1 MSINAASVGLSH
13 SLNNTVGSLQ
23 QQISTGSR
31 INQAKD
37 DPAGLQVS
45 IELSSQIRGNNIAMR
60 NSNDGVSALQ
70 IAEGGLSSVTD
81 SLQRIRELT
90 VQAGNGTLSN
100 SDRSALQNEADQLLE
115 GIRDTI
121 GSSEFNGKS
130 MLKGDEGLN
139 IQTGADAGE
148 QQGLRTVDLA
158 AELESMDLFKLDLTN
173 PDTSAAFDSLDG
185 ALSLAGELSSEFGAS
200 QNRLEFGM
208 DSLMNENLNE
218 TAARSRISDTDMA
231 KAISEMSQAQV
242 KQQAEIAMLGQANS
256 SRGHVLSLL
265 NV

>member
-1 MSINAASVGLSH
+1 MSINSGSIGLSH
-13 SLNNTVGSLQ
+13 TLSNSISSLQ
-23 QQISTGSR
+23 QNISTGSR

-70 IAEGGLSSVTD
+70 IAEGGLSNVTD
-81 SLQRIRELT
+81 SLHRIRELT

-115 GIRDTI
+115 GIRDSI
-121 GSSEFNGKS
+121 GNSEFNGKS
-130 MLKGDEGLN
+130 LLTGDEGLN

-148 QQGLRTVDLA
+148 QQEVRTMDFA
-158 AELESMDLFKLDLTN
+158 AELEKLDLFKLDLTN

-200 QNRLEFGM
+200 QNRLEFSM
-208 DSLMNENLNE
+208 DSLMNQNLNE

-231 KAISEMSQAQV
+231 KAISELSQDQV